1 MVDVPAVAGL
11 TASLRAILEITETMR
26 DVRDAE
32 LIQTKIVALTREIMS
47 AQSCVLAAQSERI
60 DLLQSKH
67 DLEEEIAR
75 LKVWNAEKYRYEL
88 QSVAPGAIAYVL
100 KQSMRGN
107 EPVHWICADCF
118 QSGKKR
124 FLNESYSDLHFVYY
138 KCQECA
144 GKIRIRKS
152 REEPLASESSDAS
165 VESEAGAN
173 GDSLHASPSS
183 VAAPPA
189 QTPDASFEPSANIPP
204 RHA

>member
-11 TASLRAILEITETMR
+11 TTSLRAILEIAETMK
-26 DVRDAE
+26 DLGDAE
-32 LIQTKIVALTREIMS
+32 PIQSKIAALTREIMS
-47 AQSCVLAAQSERI
+47 AQSCALAVQSERI

-67 DLEEEIAR
+67 DLEGEIAK
-75 LKVWNAEKYRYEL
+75 LKVWNTEKYRYEL

-100 KQSMRGN
+100 KKSMRGS

-138 KCQECA
+138 KCHECA

-152 REEPLASESSDAS
+152 QEERPASEESDIG
-165 VESEAGAN
+165 VESEVGAS
-173 GDSLHASPSS
+173 G
-183 VAAPPA
+183 
-189 QTPDASFEPSANIPP
+189 
-204 RHA
+204 